1 MGQRC
6 KLQAIHAEH
15 SVFKRPCPLDHVNA
29 ITPIGMQSPLP
40 HHLFCEASA
49 LDRCW
54 CLAKAED
61 ASEGFLLTI
70 AWTVIALSAQRLLRM
85 HPQQCRCSLPLGRG
99 RTAFPSAKLETKP
112 CTYTAMYGYIS
123 YLSITLHT
131 YVCIYI
137 YICISIFLFVCLY
150 MCVCVCMYVYIY
162 IYTYTYIYMYGDR
175 VAVGVHFFVLCA

>member
-15 SVFKRPCPLDHVNA
+15 SAFKRPCPLDHVNA
-29 ITPIGMQSPLP
+29 ITLIGIQSPLP

-70 AWTVIALSAQRLLRM
+70 AWTVIASSAQRLLRM

-112 CTYTAMYGYIS
+112 CTYTAMYSYIS
-123 YLSITLHT
+123 YLSITLYIH
-131 YVCIYI
+131 IYI
-137 YICISIFLFVCLY
+137 YMYIYLSVLVFIY
-150 MCVCVCMYVYIY
+150 VCMCVYIY
-162 IYTYTYIYMYGDR
+162 IFMYGDR